1 MHSDPTKPA
10 RPSRRL
16 APVRCLFGAQAAS
29 ALVIACCMLAPPPP
43 AIGQSAPASAQGV
56 ATVDRTWSPPA
67 VGALP
72 NDAYGQAVRRG
83 RDLDLHVDGARLD
96 ALERH
101 RRHPLDHGP
110 PPTRR
115 VMLAESACAG
125 KNV

>member
-16 APVRCLFGAQAAS
+16 APVRRLFGAQAAS

-43 AIGQSAPASAQGV
+43 AIGQSAPAAASAPG
-56 ATVDRTWSPPA
+56 APPIDRTWSPPD

-83 RDLDLHVDGARLD
+83 RDQFTATYAHI
-96 ALERH
+96 
-101 RRHPLDHGP
+101 GP
-110 PPTRR
+110 
-115 VMLAESACAG
+115 
-125 KNV
+125 